1 MRLPLPFPLS
11 LSTLFPFP
19 LYSAGSRLRLLKSLT
34 LLLSSP
40 RPHRLLRLLRAERVA
55 VGVRENA
62 GSRWRA
68 VRVASDGGAEAGVAA
83 LAAAERADV
92 VFACEI
98 IVSNL
103 IVGG

>member
-1 MRLPLPFPLS
+1 
-11 LSTLFPFP
+11 
-19 LYSAGSRLRLLKSLT
+19 
-34 LLLSSP
+34 
-40 RPHRLLRLLRAERVA
+40 